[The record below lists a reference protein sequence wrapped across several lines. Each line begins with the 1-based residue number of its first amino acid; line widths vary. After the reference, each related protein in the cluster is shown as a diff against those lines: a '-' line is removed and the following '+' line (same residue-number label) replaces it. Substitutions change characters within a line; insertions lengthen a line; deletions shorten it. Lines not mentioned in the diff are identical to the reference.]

1 MKLFCFVSFRRS
13 LANFFYCIN
22 ADWAFELLSLLK
34 VFKLHCMA
42 ADKITIL
49 YVDDEENNL
58 FSFKATFRIK
68 YNVLTALTGEEAL
81 KILAS
86 KPVQIIITDQRMPE
100 MTGVE
105 FLEKVLEKYPDP
117 MRILLTGY
125 ADMAAVVDAVNKGKI
140 FHYLAKPWNEQ
151 ELDMTINMAYTKYK
165 ERVELKEMN
174 EKLEGSNDQLE
185 FLLRQKL
192 LS

>member
-1 MKLFCFVSFRRS
+1 MPP
-13 LANFFYCIN
+13 N
-22 ADWAFELLSLLK
+22 
-34 VFKLHCMA
+34 
-42 ADKITIL
+42 KISIL

-68 YNVLTALTGEEAL
+68 YQVYTAISGGEAL
-81 KILAS
+81 KILGS
-86 KPVQIIITDQRMPE
+86 KDVQIIITDQRMPE
-100 MTGVE
+100 MTGVQ

-125 ADMAAVVDAVNKGKI
+125 ADMEAVVDAVNKGKI
-140 FHYLAKPWNEQ
+140 FHYLAKPWNEE
-151 ELDMTINMAYTKYK
+151 ELASTIERAYEKYLEK
-165 ERVELKEMN
+165 TALTEMN
-174 EKLEGSNDQLE
+174 EKLAVSNDQLE

>member
-1 MKLFCFVSFRRS
+1 MP
-13 LANFFYCIN
+13 
-22 ADWAFELLSLLK
+22 
-34 VFKLHCMA
+34 
-42 ADKITIL
+42 ADKIAIL

-68 YNVLTALTGEEAL
+68 YNVITALSGDAAL
-81 KILAS
+81 EVLAA
-86 KPVQIIITDQRMPE
+86 KKVHIIITDQRMPE

-117 MRILLTGY
+117 VRLLLTGY
-125 ADMAAVVDAVNKGKI
+125 ADMTAVVDAVNKGKI
-140 FHYLAKPWNEQ
+140 FHYLTKPWIEQ
-151 ELDMTINMAYTKYK
+151 ELDEAINRAYEKYLEK
-165 ERVELKEMN
+165 EQLKEMN
-174 EKLEGSNDQLE
+174 EKLEISNDQFE

>member
-1 MKLFCFVSFRRS
+1 
-13 LANFFYCIN
+13 
-22 ADWAFELLSLLK
+22 
-34 VFKLHCMA
+34 MA
-42 ADKITIL
+42 AEKITVL

-68 YNVLTALTGEEAL
+68 YNVLTAISGDEAL
-81 KILAS
+81 KILET
-86 KPVQIIITDQRMPE
+86 KKVHIIVTDQRMPE

-105 FLEKVLEKYPDP
+105 FLEKVLEKYNDP

-125 ADMAAVVDAVNKGKI
+125 ADMGAVVDAVNKGKI
-140 FHYLAKPWNEQ
+140 FHYLAKPWNEE
-151 ELDMTINMAYTKYK
+151 ELDLTINRAYEKYLEK
-165 ERVELKEMN
+165 IELKDMN
-174 EKLEGSNDQLE
+174 EKLAGSNDQLE

>member
-1 MKLFCFVSFRRS
+1 MPE
-13 LANFFYCIN
+13 N
-22 ADWAFELLSLLK
+22 
-34 VFKLHCMA
+34 
-42 ADKITIL
+42 KIAIL

-68 YNVLTALTGEEAL
+68 YQVQTALSGDDAL
-81 KILAS
+81 KILAE
-86 KPVQIIITDQRMPE
+86 KPIHIIITDQRMPE

-125 ADMAAVVDAVNKGKI
+125 ADMEAVVDAVNKGKI
-140 FHYLAKPWNEQ
+140 FHYLAKPWNEE
-151 ELDMTINMAYTKYK
+151 ELDLTINRAYEKYLEK
-165 ERVELKEMN
+165 VKLKELN
-174 EKLEGSNDQLE
+174 EKLETSNDQLE